1 MALTF
6 THLEE
11 TASLLKSLSVLA
23 IFKVGGK
30 PLPQK
35 VARMECCLL
44 AQHLA
49 WSSRGAWQCPFLLPA
64 VFSEVCLKGELI
76 RHDKAKLSQPNHCR

>member
-35 VARMECCLL
+35 VARMECCRVGSASGLEIVESL
-44 AQHLA
+44 GNVLP
-49 WSSRGAWQCPFLLPA
+49 SFLL
-64 VFSEVCLKGELI
+64 FSQRSV
-76 RHDKAKLSQPNHCR
+76 

>member
-30 PLPQK
+30 LLPQK
-35 VARMECCLL
+35 VARMEYYSVGSASGLE
-44 AQHLA
+44 Q
-49 WSSRGAWQCPFLLPA
+49 
-64 VFSEVCLKGELI
+64 
-76 RHDKAKLSQPNHCR
+76 

>member
-1 MALTF
+1 MTLTF

-11 TASLLKSLSVLA
+11 TASLLKSLSILA

-30 PLPQK
+30 SLPQK
-35 VARMECCLL
+35 VAVVL

-49 WSSRGAWQCPFLLPA
+49 WKQ
-64 VFSEVCLKGELI
+64 
-76 RHDKAKLSQPNHCR
+76 